1 MSMRMGVGIAVVLL
15 AVWVI
20 AFVVM
25 KVTSAAIHLLVLAA
39 VVFAVMHLV
48 SRFRGRGHTDVR

>member
-1 MSMRMGVGIAVVLL
+1 MSMRVGLGIALVLMAIWVV
-15 AVWVI
+15 

-48 SRFRGRGHTDVR
+48 ARFRGRGTPDA